1 MSMFVHS
8 RNDKIK
14 MNKDFHWKIKP
25 SIETTLLWI
34 CTGHNLVKFYNVNY
48 PHCNWKCTMLN
59 WLFAMSIRWQTSF
72 FRHRTE
78 KVRCRH
84 DVDPIRKST
93 KLCTVVYGKLLEFL
107 KTMFKQ
113 LFIIYS
119 NSLAID
125 SFNFLKIFEYI

>member
-1 MSMFVHS
+1 MYDAELTFNDVDTMS
-8 RNDKIK
+8 NQ
-14 MNKDFHWKIKP
+14 
-25 SIETTLLWI
+25 
-34 CTGHNLVKFYNVNY
+34 
-48 PHCNWKCTMLN
+48 
-59 WLFAMSIRWQTSF
+59 LFFDLYQKKS
-72 FRHRTE
+72 
-78 KVRCRH
+78 

-119 NSLAID
+119 NSLAIN

>member
-1 MSMFVHS
+1 MDTVV
-8 RNDKIK
+8 
-14 MNKDFHWKIKP
+14 
-25 SIETTLLWI
+25 TLYLEMYDVEL
-34 CTGHNLVKFYNVNY
+34 TFYYVN
-48 PHCNWKCTMLN
+48 TMAN
-59 WLFAMSIRWQTSF
+59 QLFSTSYQK
-72 FRHRTE
+72 

-125 SFNFLKIFEYI
+125 SFNFLKIFEYT